1 MGRHVKHTLNPLA
14 KLILDFAPLAV
25 FFIGYKLGGVMLA
38 TMLLMAATAV
48 SIGVTYAVER
58 KLALAPLITGVVVMV
73 MGGLTI
79 ALDDP
84 MFIKIKPTLVNLVFA
99 GVLLG
104 GVYFGKRGLLKYVL
118 DVAFSLT
125 PEGWLVLSR
134 RWGFF
139 FMFLAGLNE
148 FIWRN
153 FSTEFWVSFKVFG
166 MMTLTIAFAI
176 SQIKLVEK
184 YSNQSRE
191 SRVEKKKD

>member
-1 MGRHVKHTLNPLA
+1 MHKKLHPTA

-25 FFIGYKLGGVMLA
+25 FFIGYKWDGVMLA

-125 PEGWLVLSR
+125 PDGWLVLSR

-139 FMFLAGLNE
+139 FVFLAGLNE
-148 FIWRN
+148 VIWRN
-153 FSTEFWVSFKVFG
+153 FSEDFWVSFKVFG

-184 YSNQSRE
+184 YRGE
-191 SRVEKKKD
+191 